1 MNTQDTQSNPIWN
14 VIDKGQFVENPLHG
28 YERTSYDVSLH
39 LANTYDTTNWQK
51 VEKSLKK
58 NNSNEINS
66 ISSKIFSGG
75 VITLLESASTI
86 TTMTDLTI
94 EGFTSPNTTTDTG
107 FSTKF
112 RMSVVQPL
120 GVSLVENIYKAA
132 AVLGIKNHYSH
143 PFFLQITLK
152 GRKADGEIDV
162 EIPNTRRLYCV
173 YIKNITYSIDVGSAN
188 YQIEG
193 IRAGDLNNADDHSL
207 VQKTALTGIETMNDF
222 LNAFQKEVNKQE
234 RHKLGSTKAILDQFV
249 FRIDSLEDNNLPL
262 EDLADSRIM
271 ADKES
276 KTNSQNQ
283 DLEGAVLAEIERNTS
298 IKEVLER
305 FMSRNEVMQNR
316 ISGIRTKLTNTNWS
330 KKEIDDID
338 VEKYLFTITT
348 HNELLTYDPLRRD
361 YARKF
366 VFTITVAPFISI
378 TAAVRKEFEKKKE
391 YTKARV
397 KKMMEKTL
405 IKRYDYFHT
414 GMNIDVLNFNINY
427 NYQYVYGLDTM
438 VGLFNKYSEA
448 FNTIINQQVNANADL
463 QKAVKDGIDA
473 NKEFNDAQSDGKL
486 SVGEKYWIKTMQQRN
501 LQNIRN
507 LYDTGAVEPD
517 ANTLEAYNALVKG
530 YNEDIKNYESIE
542 KEIEA
547 IAPPSVVA
555 KTGTPKLNAL
565 DTYHN
570 DAMLGFALAK
580 SGTQKTSR
588 LGGNDVLA
596 EAMPDE
602 LYEDALKEDQ
612 GGTQFPV
619 QFYERFVDPGQSGMI
634 EVSTADASGFSTILR
649 NAKVGS
655 AEMVRVT
662 MDIIGDPYWL
672 DHPAYG
678 HTPGTDK
685 NGKPVMADYK
695 RENCV
700 LFCSMIPTEK
710 EPDTGYE
717 KTLAQRNNDF
727 LTAVYRV
734 WKIEHKFS
742 NGQFTQTLHMVR
754 DAVTDLSLLV
764 AGDLKKEEKLEDKHV
779 PMKHIKS
786 VFKMRDGVHFE
797 KKEHFPTYIDD
808 EYNSEK
814 WEKLVKNKTLEDLKG
829 TIAAEEIKKG
839 TVDHRFMKKWTDH
852 HSMDPNNQ
860 NDVEAIVAA
869 SDAGV
874 LSKKGI
880 FDPDVIKKFDYN
892 GDGNI
897 THRGGELAD
906 MREYLQKNEEINAER
921 DTDDSPDPLGYLDS
935 SQEYY
940 QGDNIHEEYQW
951 NKERMAYWDDR
962 HEDTLNKDYYLLDH
976 EARNL
981 EIDEQ
986 LGRDPWR
993 VNGLYDYQLIDTK

>member
-1 MNTQDTQSNPIWN
+1 MSAKENPIWN
-14 VIDKGQFVENPLHG
+14 VINKGEFVENPVHG

-39 LANTYDTTNWQK
+39 LANTFDTKAWQK
-51 VEKSLKK
+51 VEKSLKR
-58 NNSNEINS
+58 NNGNEINS

-75 VITLLESASTI
+75 VITLLESSSTI
-86 TTMTDLTI
+86 TTMTDLMI
-94 EGFTSPNTTTDTG
+94 EGFMSPNTTTDTG

-143 PFFLQITLK
+143 PFFLQVMLK
-152 GRKADGEIDV
+152 GRKADGEIEV

-173 YIKNITYSIDVGSAN
+173 YIKNITYNIDVGSAN

-207 VQKTALTGIETMNDF
+207 VQKTALTGIKTMNDF
-222 LNAFQKEVNKQE
+222 LNEFQKEVNKQE
-234 RHKLGSTKAILDQFV
+234 RHKLGSTKAILDQYV
-249 FRIDSLEDNNLPL
+249 FRIDSIEDSNLPL
-262 EDLADSRIM
+262 EDLADSEIM
-271 ADKES
+271 PDKAS
-276 KTNSQNQ
+276 KNNSQNQ
-283 DLEGAVLAEIERNTS
+283 DLEGGVLAEIERNTS

-305 FMSRNEVMQNR
+305 FMSRNKVMQDR
-316 ISGIRTKLTNTNWS
+316 ISNIREKLGSTNWS
-330 KKEIDDID
+330 KAEIEDLEM
-338 VEKYLFTITT
+338 EKYLFTITT

-366 VFTITVAPFISI
+366 IYTITVAPYVSI

-391 YTKARV
+391 YTEARV
-397 KKMMEKTL
+397 QKMMEKTL

-463 QKAVKDGIDA
+463 QKAVKDGKDA
-473 NKEFNDAQSDGKL
+473 NAEFNDAQSDGKL
-486 SVGEKYWIKTMQQRN
+486 TTGEKYWIKIMQQRN

-517 ANTLEAYNALVKG
+517 SNTMEAYNSLVKS

-542 KEIEA
+542 SDLQLN
-547 IAPPSVVA
+547 APPSVSA
-555 KTGTPKLNAL
+555 KVGTPKLNAL
-565 DTYHN
+565 DAYTFHP
-570 DAMLGFALAK
+570 AVGWGLPK
-580 SGTQKTSR
+580 SKDTKSSR
-588 LGGNDVLA
+588 LGANDILA

-602 LYEDALKEDQ
+602 LYEDALKEDM

-619 QFYERFVDPGQSGMI
+619 QFYERYVDPGQSGMI

-662 MDIIGDPYWL
+662 MDIVGDPYWL
-672 DHPAYG
+672 DHPAYAYQ
-678 HTPGTDK
+678 PATDEK
-685 NGKPVMADYK
+685 GKPVMADYK

-764 AGDLKKEEKLEDKHV
+764 AGDLAKIKIEDKHQ
-779 PMKHIKS
+779 PIDNMKRAYKISDDK
-786 VFKMRDGVHFE
+786 VHPTT
-797 KKEHFPTYIDD
+797 KKEHFPTYVEE

-814 WEKLVKNKTLEDLKG
+814 WNKIMKKETLKDLKG
-829 TIAAEEIKKG
+829 TLAAEEIKKG
-839 TVDHRFMKKWTDH
+839 TVDHGFMRDWTNH
-852 HSMDPNNQ
+852 HAMDPNDS

-880 FDPDVIKKFDYN
+880 FDPEIIKKFDYN

-897 THRGGELAD
+897 THRGGELED
-906 MREYLQKNEEINAER
+906 MREYLQKNEKINEER
-921 DTDDSPDPLGYLDS
+921 DLDDSPEANQENDT
-935 SQEYY
+935 SQ
-940 QGDNIHEEYQW
+940 QVKKSAPNINSVEELQLYNDMQ
-951 NKERMAYWDDR
+951 NDFSIIKE
-962 HEDTLNKDYYLLDH
+962 
-976 EARNL
+976 
-981 EIDEQ
+981 
-986 LGRDPWR
+986 
-993 VNGLYDYQLIDTK
+993 

>member
-1 MNTQDTQSNPIWN
+1 MSVQENPIWN
-14 VIDKGQFVENPLHG
+14 VIDKGEFVENPVHG
-28 YERTSYDVSLH
+28 YERISYDVSLH
-39 LANTYDTTNWQK
+39 LANTYDTKNWQK

-58 NNSNEINS
+58 NNGNEINS
-66 ISSKIFSGG
+66 ISSTIFSGG
-75 VITLLESASTI
+75 VITLIESASTI
-86 TTMTDLTI
+86 TTMTDLMI
-94 EGFTSPNTTTDTG
+94 EGFMSPNTTTDTG

-143 PFFLQITLK
+143 PFFLQVMLK
-152 GRKADGEIDV
+152 GRKAEGEIEV

-173 YIKNITYSIDVGSAN
+173 YIKNITYNIDVGSAN

-207 VQKTALTGIETMNDF
+207 VQKTSLTGIETFNDF

-234 RHKLGSTKAILDQFV
+234 QHKLGSTKAILDQYV
-249 FRIDSLEDNNLPL
+249 FRVDTIEDSSLPL
-262 EDLADSRIM
+262 EDIADSRIM

-276 KTNSQNQ
+276 KNNSQNQ
-283 DLEGAVLAEIERNTS
+283 DLEGGVLAEIERNTS
-298 IKEVLER
+298 VKEVLER

-316 ISGIRTKLTNTNWS
+316 ISGIRERLTTTNWS
-330 KKEIDDID
+330 KAEVEDLD

-366 VFTITVAPFISI
+366 IYTITVAPFVSI

-391 YTKARV
+391 YTEARV
-397 KKMMEKTL
+397 KKMMQKTL

-448 FNTIINQQVNANADL
+448 FNTIINQQVNSSADL

-486 SVGEKYWIKTMQQRN
+486 TTGEKYWIKIMQQRN
-501 LQNIRN
+501 LQNIKN

-517 ANTLEAYNALVKG
+517 ANTLEAYNALVKS
-530 YNEDIKNYESIE
+530 YNEDIKNYESLE
-542 KEIEA
+542 DSLQQV
-547 IAPPSVVA
+547 APPSVAA

-570 DAMLGFALAK
+570 DAMFGFALAK
-580 SGTQKTSR
+580 SRNQKSSR
-588 LGGNDVLA
+588 LGGNAILA
-596 EAMPDE
+596 EGMPDE
-602 LYEDALKEDQ
+602 LYEDALKEDM

-619 QFYERFVDPGQSGMI
+619 QFYERYVDPGQSGMI

-662 MDIIGDPYWL
+662 MDIVGDPYWL
-672 DHPAYG
+672 DHPAYA
-678 HTPGTDK
+678 HQPATDEK
-685 NGKPVMADYK
+685 GKPVMADYK

-764 AGDLKKEEKLEDKHV
+764 AGDLTKIKIEDKHT
-779 PMKHIKS
+779 PIAHKKNA
-786 VFKMRDGVHFE
+786 FKMKDGVHFA
-797 KKEHFPTYIDD
+797 KKEHFPSYVEE

-814 WEKLVKNKTLEDLKG
+814 WDKLVKNKTLEDLKG

-860 NDVEAIVAA
+860 NDIDSIVAA

-880 FDPDVIKKFDYN
+880 FDPEIIKKFDYN

-897 THRGGELAD
+897 THRGGELED
-906 MREYLQKNEEINAER
+906 MREYLQKNEKINQER
-921 DTDDSPDPLGYLDS
+921 DIDDSPDANQENDTAQNNKKLHELQEWRKEVYQDGPLIEDDTDS
-935 SQEYY
+935 IVDWESQ
-940 QGDNIHEEYQW
+940 
-951 NKERMAYWDDR
+951 
-962 HEDTLNKDYYLLDH
+962 
-976 EARNL
+976 L
-981 EIDEQ
+981 E
-986 LGRDPWR
+986 L
-993 VNGLYDYQLIDTK
+993 

>member
-1 MNTQDTQSNPIWN
+1 MSTQENPIWN
-14 VIDKGQFVENPLHG
+14 VISKGEFVENPLHA

-39 LANTYDTTNWQK
+39 LANTFDTKAWQK
-51 VEKSLKK
+51 VEKSLKR
-58 NNSNEINS
+58 NNGNEINS

-75 VITLLESASTI
+75 VITLLESSSTI
-86 TTMTDLTI
+86 TTMTDLMI

-143 PFFLQITLK
+143 PFFLQVMLK
-152 GRKADGEIDV
+152 GRKADGEIEV

-173 YIKNITYSIDVGSAN
+173 YIKNITYNIDVGSAN

-207 VQKTALTGIETMNDF
+207 VQKTALTGIETFNDF

-249 FRIDSLEDNNLPL
+249 FRVDSIEDSNLPL
-262 EDLADSRIM
+262 EDIADSRIM

-276 KTNSQNQ
+276 KNNSQNQ
-283 DLEGAVLAEIERNTS
+283 DLEGGVLAEIERNTS

-316 ISGIRTKLTNTNWS
+316 ISGIRDKLSTTNWS
-330 KKEIDDID
+330 KAELEDMD

-366 VFTITVAPFISI
+366 VYTITVAPYVSI

-391 YTKARV
+391 YTEARV
-397 KKMMEKTL
+397 QKMMEKTL

-448 FNTIINQQVNANADL
+448 FNTIINQQVNANEDL
-463 QKAVKDGIDA
+463 QKAVKDGKDA
-473 NKEFNDAQSDGKL
+473 NAEFNDAQSDGKL
-486 SVGEKYWIKTMQQRN
+486 TTGEKYWIKIMQQRN
-501 LQNIRN
+501 LRNIRT

-517 ANTLEAYNALVKG
+517 SNTMEAYNALVKS
-530 YNEDIKNYESIE
+530 YNEDIKNYESLE
-542 KEIEA
+542 DSLEQV
-547 IAPPSVVA
+547 APPSVAA
-555 KTGTPKLNAL
+555 KVGKPKLNAL
-565 DTYHN
+565 DAYTFHPVIGWG
-570 DAMLGFALAK
+570 LPK
-580 SGTQKTSR
+580 SKNKKSSR
-588 LGGNDVLA
+588 LGAKDILA

-634 EVSTADASGFSTILR
+634 EVSTADASGFSTVLR

-662 MDIIGDPYWL
+662 MDIVGDPYWL
-672 DHPAYG
+672 DHPAYAYK
-678 HTPGTDK
+678 PATDE

-764 AGDLKKEEKLEDKHV
+764 AGDLAKIKIEDKHV
-779 PMKHIKS
+779 PVAHMKKAFEISK
-786 VFKMRDGVHFE
+786 DGVHP
-797 KKEHFPTYIDD
+797 KKEHFPTYVEE
-808 EYNSEK
+808 EYNSDK

-829 TIAAEEIKKG
+829 TIAAKEIENG

-852 HSMDPNNQ
+852 HAMDPNNQ
-860 NDVEAIVAA
+860 NDVDAIVAA

-880 FDPDVIKKFDYN
+880 FNPDIIKKFDYN

-897 THRGGELAD
+897 THKGGELED
-906 MREYLQKNEEINAER
+906 MREYLQKNEKINEER
-921 DTDDSPDPLGYLDS
+921 DTDDSPEAN
-935 SQEYY
+935 QENDTA
-940 QGDNIHEEYQW
+940 QNVKKSAPNINNVEELQLYNDMQ
-951 NKERMAYWDDR
+951 NDFSIIKE
-962 HEDTLNKDYYLLDH
+962 
-976 EARNL
+976 
-981 EIDEQ
+981 
-986 LGRDPWR
+986 
-993 VNGLYDYQLIDTK
+993 